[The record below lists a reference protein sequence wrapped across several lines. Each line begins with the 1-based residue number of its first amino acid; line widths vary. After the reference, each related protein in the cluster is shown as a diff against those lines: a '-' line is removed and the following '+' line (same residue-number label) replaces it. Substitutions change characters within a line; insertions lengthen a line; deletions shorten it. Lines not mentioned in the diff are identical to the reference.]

1 MEGGSPSESCGL
13 WIRIKVIWGTH
24 LEVVSKK
31 PSNNSAS
38 TPAETVQRTRR
49 SRKNVMSWVGVFLK
63 TRASYLWCYV
73 EGRGTMG
80 DEQRS
85 RLQWSGEIEARGQR
99 WKSLPA
105 VAEGCKRRRTCRGR
119 VSGQTNGAAVPSHQT
134 CSCPSPQSWTGC
146 GDEPRLSCRHLQGLE
161 IRVLSSLMSLVIAQK
176 GGRGTCRALDTG
188 YRPHWKVTE
197 QSGQIPGLF
206 WGKDCLLAD
215 GTAPNFFF

>member
-63 TRASYLWCYV
+63 TRVSYLWCYV

-105 VAEGCKRRRTCRGR
+105 VAEGGKRRRTCRGR
-119 VSGQTNGAAVPSHQT
+119 VSRQTNGAAVPSHQT
-134 CSCPSPQSWTGC
+134 CSCPSPQSWAGC
-146 GDEPRLSCRHLQGLE
+146 GGEPRLSCRHL
-161 IRVLSSLMSLVIAQK
+161 
-176 GGRGTCRALDTG
+176 
-188 YRPHWKVTE
+188 
-197 QSGQIPGLF
+197 
-206 WGKDCLLAD
+206 
-215 GTAPNFFF
+215 